1 MRLVGSPYGVRIKS
15 LVESRCDVVFEVH
28 PAIDF
33 ISEEA
38 RIDFGR
44 HVLHLV
50 NRRADERDKVLQNG
64 ECAITHNLPDKSA
77 SVGYAKIESLRY
89 GSGREVFVQ
98 ALLMALNGEV
108 PNLYEN
114 NVAPWEE
121 VAGD

>member
-1 MRLVGSPYGVRIKS
+1 MRSVGYPYGVHIKS
-15 LVESRCDVVFEVH
+15 LVDSRCDVVFEVR

-38 RIDFGR
+38 RIDFGK

-64 ECAITHNLPDKSA
+64 ECAITHNLPDRSA
-77 SVGYAKIESLRY
+77 SVGYAKIETLRY
-89 GSGREVFVQ
+89 GSGKEVFVQ

-114 NVAPWEE
+114 NVAPW
-121 VAGD
+121 DS